1 MKNRVIRTFLAG
13 LFAFLPLA
21 ISVYIL
27 FWMTMTLESIANKF
41 LLWYLP
47 DFLYVPGMGIL
58 LGIILIFLLG
68 ALLTREGARS
78 IYEKIE
84 APFTYVPLVKSIYFA
99 IKDLSSYLA
108 PNEEKKKGQV
118 VKVKI
123 PGSEIQ
129 MVGLVTRKT
138 FTDLP
143 PGLQREGVVC
153 VYFPMSYQLG
163 GFTMFVPKDWIEPLD
178 LDVESMMRM
187 VLTAWMPSGSA
198 KRGGTYANVQTTQS
212 GDGSSDLGVPRT

>member
-1 MKNRVIRTFLAG
+1 MKNRVVRTFLAG

-21 ISVYIL
+21 ISIYIL
-27 FWMTMTLESIANKF
+27 FWAILSLESLANRF

-58 LGIILIFLLG
+58 LGLFLIYLLG
-68 ALLTREGARS
+68 ALLTHKHARS

-84 APFTYVPLVKSIYFA
+84 APFTYVPLVKSLYFA

-108 PNEEKKKGQV
+108 PDEEKKKGQV

-123 PGSEIQ
+123 PNTEIE
-129 MVGLVTRKT
+129 MVGLVTRKN
-138 FTDLP
+138 FSDLP
-143 PGLQREGVVC
+143 PSLQRDGIVC

-163 GFTMFVPKDWIEPLD
+163 GFTMFIPKTWIQPLD

-187 VLTAWMPSGSA
+187 VLTAWMPST
-198 KRGGTYANVQTTQS
+198 KRGGANANVQTVQS
-212 GDGSSDLGVPRT
+212 GDGSSDLGVPRS

>member
-1 MKNRVIRTFLAG
+1 MKNRVVRTFLAG

-21 ISVYIL
+21 ISIYIL
-27 FWMTMTLESIANKF
+27 FWVTLSLEALANRF
-41 LLWYLP
+41 LLWFLP

-58 LGIILIFLLG
+58 LGIFLIYILG
-68 ALLTREGARS
+68 ALLTRKSARS

-108 PNEEKKKGQV
+108 PDEEKKKGQV

-123 PGSEIQ
+123 PNTEIE
-129 MVGLVTRKT
+129 MVGLVTRKN
-138 FTDLP
+138 FSDLP
-143 PGLQREGVVC
+143 ASLQREGIVC

-163 GFTMFVPKDWIEPLD
+163 GFTMFIPKTWIQPLD

-187 VLTAWMPSGSA
+187 VLTAWMPST
-198 KRGGTYANVQTTQS
+198 RGGKNANVQAVQS
-212 GDGSSDLGVPRT
+212 GDGSGDLGVPRT